1 MPTAKER
8 GDRIKRLEALAASS
22 TNLLQALDAV
32 DRNDDQFWIMREM
45 IAADGRRLSATER
58 TRAEHHYQE
67 MTDFLGRLPSASM
80 AAAKIW
86 KDGRGQPRN
95 NAASLVLMDIVAIY
109 EWLTRRRASRQVSRD
124 DGADTGPFSNFAA
137 AIWPPVFG
145 KGDHGL
151 SAAIKNWNSARKNRL
166 KGTRSPLL
174 ANIAMRHPAWRI
186 LES

>member
-1 MPTAKER
+1 MADAATFTDRHIELIRRSLPDGVDPQRLKLLPKILHEWAATDLQLHLSMPTAKKR

-67 MTDFLGRLPSASM
+67 MTDFLERLPSASI

-86 KDGRGQPRN
+86 KEGRGQPRN
-95 NAASLVLMDIVAIY
+95 NAASLVRVLRPGF
-109 EWLTRRRASRQVSRD
+109 ETL
-124 DGADTGPFSNFAA
+124 G
-137 AIWPPVFG
+137 
-145 KGDHGL
+145 
-151 SAAIKNWNSARKNRL
+151 
-166 KGTRSPLL
+166 
-174 ANIAMRHPAWRI
+174 
-186 LES
+186 